1 VGRGAALSR
10 RVGSALSR
18 CAAYTTLDF
27 KTTVIF
33 VDIVDLN
40 ATFTDRFRHGL
51 PINMPDLDC
60 VSLREEIQQNPDIR
74 LGFVVYRLTYT
85 DDAQWE
91 RFVDQ
96 INSHIR
102 LNLEEDGEGDLFQF
116 IDWDVQEDP
125 ALQDAGDDDIRT

>member
-1 VGRGAALSR
+1 MGRGAALSR
-10 RVGSALSR
+10 LVGSALSR

-40 ATFTDRFRHGL
+40 VTFTDRFRHGL

-96 INSHIR
+96 INTHIR

>member
-1 VGRGAALSR
+1 MGRGAALSR

-40 ATFTDRFRHGL
+40 VTFTDRFRHGL

-96 INSHIR
+96 INTHIR
-102 LNLEEDGEGDLFQF
+102 LNLEEDGEGDLFQL

-125 ALQDAGDDDIRT
+125 ALQDAGADDIRT